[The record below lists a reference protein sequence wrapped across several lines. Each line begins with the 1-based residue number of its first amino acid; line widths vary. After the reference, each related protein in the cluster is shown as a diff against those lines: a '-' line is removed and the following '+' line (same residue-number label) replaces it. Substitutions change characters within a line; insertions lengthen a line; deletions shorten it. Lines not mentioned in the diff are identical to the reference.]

1 MVSRI
6 VNMTELLALPWDAD
20 FDGVPVVVCPMAGMR
35 QRLVENAGRAFK
47 DKFEKCSKAEQ
58 STEASDSEQTAGDSG
73 DGGVDEPKKKQSKTQ
88 EAKGTWGQLKISDAV
103 KGHNLYE
110 LIGVEEDASQDE
122 IKKQYR
128 KKALEMHPDKQQ
140 NTGLSKEELDLR
152 FVRVQ
157 DAYELLSDPMQ
168 RKKYDSTLEFDDTV
182 PKFNAETDEFFEV
195 FEPAF
200 KKFGRWSAKKPVPT
214 IGDADTALEN
224 VKKFY
229 DFWHKFESWRDALE
243 LAVLADNDEE
253 IMDLEDAECRE
264 ERRWMERENA
274 KVARKYKQAEKENIA
289 LLVRRAENNDPRI
302 LAEKEAK
309 RAARQAEK
317 DAKAAAIRAVQEAK
331 EAELRAKE
339 AEELRIAEEKEAKR
353 REEKEKRDAEKA
365 ELKKQRQRLRQ
376 AASAG
381 CPEQHCAAQLQQICL
396 LVDRD
401 TIVKVADDLEAAKT
415 NVDKSTEVL
424 HAFIRSQGLEP
435 IIPEPEESEVEVE
448 LTEEE
453 KEKERIREEKRQKQ
467 EAERLAKEAE
477 EAKIKAERD
486 AIKAE
491 EQRKKNAKKQAERE
505 RADVK
510 RRQAEKK
517 EAERIAKAE
526 EAEKKAKK
534 EAELAALAK
543 AAAAREAEAAKRLA
557 AMEEDIQEKLGE
569 AFEAELSVKVEELE
583 GATKESILEQLACTV
598 ADSSEFRGILFELR
612 RSASAANEEAME
624 SLLDRVL
631 FAASRCGSSEL
642 DVGVTPPALKI
653 GSFVR
658 NKAKKIRV
666 TLRLAA
672 KELVTSTEPKAA
684 KSAVK
689 DEVLKKVLQG
699 TADLQQLMLP
709 KIDTSKVTKKVEVV
723 EEVKE
728 EAPKK
733 GKKGKVAKKEDENL
747 DDIFAEFG
755 ITIDSKKKKNK
766 KKN

>member
-1 MVSRI
+1 MS
-6 VNMTELLALPWDAD
+6 TETLLALPWDAD
-20 FDGVPVVVCPMAGMR
+20 FDGVPVVLCPMAGMR
-35 QRLVENAGRAFK
+35 QKTVENAGHAFF
-47 DKFEKCSKAEQ
+47 DQFEKSSKAEQ
-58 STEASDSEQTAGDSG
+58 STEASGSEEETDGQSG
-73 DGGVDEPKKKQSKTQ
+73 DGGVDQPKEKKQSKTQ
-88 EAKGTWGQLKISDAV
+88 EAKGTWGQLKISEAI

-110 LIGVEEDASQDE
+110 LIGVEEDASQEE

-140 NTGLSKEELDLR
+140 NSGLSKEELDLR

-168 RKKYDSTLEFDDTV
+168 RKKYDSTLDFDDTV
-182 PKFNAETDEFFEV
+182 PKFNAETQEFFEV

-200 KKFGRWSAKKPVPT
+200 KRFARWSSKKPVPS
-214 IGDADTALEN
+214 IGDAETPLET

-229 DFWHKFESWRDALE
+229 DFWHKFDSWRDPLE
-243 LAVLADNDEE
+243 LAALAEEE
-253 IMDLEDAECRE
+253 IMDLEEAECRE

-274 KVARKYKQAEKENIA
+274 KVARKYKQAEKDNIM
-289 LLVRRAENNDPRI
+289 LLVKRAENNDPRI
-302 LAEKEAK
+302 LADKEAK

-317 DAKAAAIRAVQEAK
+317 DAKDAVARAKREAA
-331 EAELRAKE
+331 EAELKKQQ
-339 AEELRIAEEKEAKR
+339 EEEQRIAEEKEAKR

-381 CPEQHCAAQLQQICL
+381 CPEQHCAAQLQQVCL
-396 LVDRD
+396 LVDRE
-401 TIVKVADDLEAAKT
+401 TIIKVADELEAAKE
-415 NVDKSTEVL
+415 NVEQSTAAV

-435 IIPEPEESEVEVE
+435 IIPEPEEAEVEVE

-453 KEKERIREEKRQKQ
+453 KEKQRLREERRKQQ
-467 EAERLAKEAE
+467 EAEQAAKDE
-477 EAKIKAERD
+477 EAAKLKAEKQ
-486 AIKAE
+486 AKQAE

-505 RADVK
+505 KADAK

-517 EAERIAKAE
+517 EAERAAKAE

-534 EAELAALAK
+534 EAELAAQAK

-557 AMEEDIQEKLGE
+557 ALEEAEQEKLAE
-569 AFEAELSVKVEELE
+569 VFEAELSAKLDKLE
-583 GATKESILEQLACTV
+583 GATKESIAEKLAAAC
-598 ADSSEFRGILFELR
+598 AEHSELRGILFELR
-612 RSASAANEEAME
+612 SSFAAASEESIVE
-624 SLLDRVL
+624 RLLDRLL
-631 FAASRCGSSEL
+631 FAASRCGAFSEL

-653 GSFVR
+653 GNAVR
-658 NKAKKIRV
+658 NKAKKLRT
-666 TLRLAA
+666 TLRIAA
-672 KELVTSTEPKAA
+672 KEALSSATPKAE
-684 KSAVK
+684 KQSVK

-699 TADLQQLMLP
+699 TADLQQLMVP
-709 KIDTSKVTKKVEVV
+709 KIEKATLKQVEVV

-733 GKKGKVAKKEDENL
+733 GKKGKKAKEEESL
-747 DDIFAEFG
+747 DDIFAEMG
-755 ITIDSKKKKNK
+755 IEIPAGKKKKNK